1 MSVLAFM
8 SHFLCFESERLN
20 AIKKAVTQLI
30 ERGVLGK
37 LERTSI
43 DPGAQRKE
51 QSGFFLGGHYRDGN
65 GRFRIL
71 SGGKS
76 LTDLR
81 IYRPR
86 GSKYKRRASRRIA
99 GEKP

>member
-1 MSVLAFM
+1 MHS
-8 SHFLCFESERLN
+8 FLTSFALNESERLN

-30 ERGVLGK
+30 ERGVSGK
-37 LERTSI
+37 LERTSV

-71 SGGKS
+71 SEGDTKS
-76 LTDLR
+76 WRQLPYLSNGREKT
-81 IYRPR
+81 IYEAEIE
-86 GSKYKRRASRRIA
+86 G
-99 GEKP
+99 